1 MASAKKQSKAG
12 STRASSRGKADRPRA
27 SESASASGS
36 KARKLDDVSDAPE
49 SGEPKA
55 QGRSRGRIIESDGTA
70 AGRVAKT
77 SGGTRAAGRRK
88 GSASNPRAAAELDES
103 GDTANEAWESG
114 RQKAMGGA
122 SE

>member
-1 MASAKKQSKAG
+1 MASAKKQK
-12 STRASSRGKADRPRA
+12 STSASRQASRDKADRSRQPA
-27 SESASASGS
+27 PSP
-36 KARKLDDVSDAPE
+36 KTRKLDDVSDAPE
-49 SGEPKA
+49 SGEPRA

-70 AGRVAKT
+70 AGSVSKTGARSQT
-77 SGGTRAAGRRK
+77 SGKRK
-88 GSASNPRAAAELDES
+88 GTASNPRAAAERDES